1 MAISWLFYNNLQKK
15 TQCVGFLTKT
25 FKTKHN
31 TDEAISFA
39 RSQKKLAINRLE
51 VGIRMSWVEKTGE
64 GGGGGGGGG
73 RWVGHL
79 LDTQE

>member
-1 MAISWLFYNNLQKK
+1 MAVSWLFYNLQKK
-15 TQCVGFLTKT
+15 TQCVGFFTKT

-51 VGIRMSWVEKTGE
+51 VGIRMSWVEKTGVGD
-64 GGGGGGGGG
+64 GGGG
-73 RWVGHL
+73 
-79 LDTQE
+79 DIY